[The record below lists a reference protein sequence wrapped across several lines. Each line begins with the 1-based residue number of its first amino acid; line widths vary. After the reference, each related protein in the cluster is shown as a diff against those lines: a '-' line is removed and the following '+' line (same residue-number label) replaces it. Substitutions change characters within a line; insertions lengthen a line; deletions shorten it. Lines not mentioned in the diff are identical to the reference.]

1 MSTFKK
7 FVRFG
12 AKCPG
17 AKCPWGILSW
27 GILSLGQNVLG
38 AKCPLAN
45 VCIFSMY
52 TQLKRNWEQFH
63 EFFRFFSKLT
73 TKQRHV
79 AETSR
84 QTAKSNVLQIT
95 IKKCWWYKA
104 MPWWVMLKI
113 HFKKSWDYSR
123 EKKNKVQVYNYTLWS
138 NLAQASQTAVVFVR
152 EQTAL
157 RGCHC
162 ITAHKT
168 KHCKFR

>member
-1 MSTFKK
+1 MSNIFKK
-7 FVRFG
+7 VGTKCPGAKYPG

-17 AKCPWGILSW
+17 AKCPWGILSL

-52 TQLKRNWEQFH
+52 TQLKRNWEHFH
-63 EFFRFFSKLT
+63 DFFRFFSKLT

-104 MPWWVMLKI
+104 NAMVGYVEDTLQKI
-113 HFKKSWDYSR
+113 LRLFERKKKQSSSLQLHLVIQSCPSFTD
-123 EKKNKVQVYNYTLWS
+123 
-138 NLAQASQTAVVFVR
+138 
-152 EQTAL
+152 
-157 RGCHC
+157 RGCICQRTDRPAWVPLH
-162 ITAHKT
+162 H
-168 KHCKFR
+168 RS